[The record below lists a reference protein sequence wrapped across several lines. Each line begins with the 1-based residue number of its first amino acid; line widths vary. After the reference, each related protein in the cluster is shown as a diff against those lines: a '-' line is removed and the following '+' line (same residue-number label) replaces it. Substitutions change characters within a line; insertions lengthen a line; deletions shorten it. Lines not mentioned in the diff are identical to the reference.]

1 MATIV
6 NKNLKEQV
14 ETQNTIDV
22 YGYFFESEVKLFS
35 YLASNKTQTDEFLN
49 EMWNKYGKFA
59 NNGSSVLNYGYSI
72 SQLIKSELLNITDSF
87 EGECLTDDC
96 WSIVERIMRS
106 IYVLSYVA
114 SQTPSS
120 PGQYLAYHIN
130 TILGEDSYLSPSTD
144 WPFYP
149 FETKPDDLT
158 LELNKFFMDMAL
170 ELSNSKL
177 SEVSILDVL
186 GFGSMF
192 HSFSKIP
199 DIFSL
204 FGDKKYSCS
213 NSPWSLQLNM
223 VIYNQMI
230 KKFNLSWSD
239 DWKPQL
245 EDDCKDLVQQWGEY
259 MKDPESN
266 PFPPSVLN
274 NTVFNYTKY
283 IKKDMTT
290 FLETQTISTRNTN
303 ASYWSDLGIKV
314 FSETNSK
321 ANVEENGYYDRLIMD
336 CVFKGPLASH
346 KPNLS
351 EGCGEFYNKLTSNG
365 LCQSFNGIETSQ
377 VWKENKRKTEILQ
390 TFSKVF
396 GESQQNPKQFRGT
409 GHSEGMQK

>member
-1 MATIV
+1 VATIV

-22 YGYFFESEVKLFS
+22 YDYFFESEVKLFS

-49 EMWNKYGKFA
+49 EMWNKFGKFA

-72 SQLIKSELLNITDSF
+72 SQLIKSELLNKTDSF
-87 EGECLTDDC
+87 EGECLTDNC
-96 WSIVERIMRS
+96 WRTVERIMRS
-106 IYVLSYVA
+106 VYALSYVA

-158 LELNKFFMDMAL
+158 LELNKLFMDVAL

-199 DIFSL
+199 DIFAL
-204 FGDKKYSCS
+204 FGVKKYSCS

-223 VIYNQMI
+223 AIYNQMM
-230 KKFNLSWSD
+230 KKYNLSWSD
-239 DWKPQL
+239 DWKPRL
-245 EDDCKDLVQQWGEY
+245 EDDCKDLGPY
-259 MKDPESN
+259 
-266 PFPPSVLN
+266 
-274 NTVFNYTKY
+274 
-283 IKKDMTT
+283 
-290 FLETQTISTRNTN
+290 FL
-303 ASYWSDLGIKV
+303 
-314 FSETNSK
+314 
-321 ANVEENGYYDRLIMD
+321 
-336 CVFKGPLASH
+336 C
-346 KPNLS
+346 
-351 EGCGEFYNKLTSNG
+351 
-365 LCQSFNGIETSQ
+365 
-377 VWKENKRKTEILQ
+377 
-390 TFSKVF
+390 
-396 GESQQNPKQFRGT
+396 
-409 GHSEGMQK
+409 